1 MLTNAKWGIATT
13 IIEIVVY
20 YYYLSLRKTPKAR
33 VCSKRNRAD
42 SLERGVKKEE

>member
-13 IIEIVVY
+13 TIVIVLP

-33 VCSKRNRAD
+33 VCSRRNRAD
-42 SLERGVKKEE
+42 SLESGVKKE